1 MWSGL
6 CPLLQY
12 IFPYSPLTLLPP
24 FCPFILW
31 LETAKHTGHRAFA
44 FTICTTW
51 MPSPFGP
58 FPSLVV
64 PKVWSLDQAA
74 AVSPGNLLEMV
85 ILGPAPD
92 LVNQKLWGSFGHP
105 AMFLTSPPGDSNAHS
120 SLRTTGLAQSHPYA
134 KVHLRQCY
142 CKTSTPRQGLVLTV
156 ICPHFPLLISMKYYC
171 SYDVIIN
178 CFMSVSLHS

>member
-1 MWSGL
+1 MTGNCQTHWPQGL
-6 CPLLQY
+6 CTYNSHYLDALSFWSFSQ
-12 IFPYSPLTLLPP
+12 
-24 FCPFILW
+24 
-31 LETAKHTGHRAFA
+31 
-44 FTICTTW
+44 
-51 MPSPFGP
+51 FGG
-58 FPSLVV
+58 SQSVV
-64 PKVWSLDQAA
+64 LGPAA

-92 LVNQKLWGSFGHP
+92 LVKQKLWGSFGHP

-134 KVHLRQCY
+134 KVQLRQCY
-142 CKTSTPRQGLVLTV
+142 CKTSTPRQGQVLMV

-178 CFMSVSLHS
+178 CFMSVPLFIARLEVPWGKIPICSQHLIVPGTE